1 MRVWSPCKNKQNVS
15 ECAFNML
22 TKSFVIHLI
31 ISHLAYFLA
40 AAQAAIEGYPY

>member
-15 ECAFNML
+15 GCACDML

-31 ISHLAYFLA
+31 VSNLACFLA
-40 AAQAAIEGYPY
+40 AAQAAVEE